1 VGAAPTGDVVV
12 VMVELIRLRLPER
25 LAHVER
31 VLSIGVVLGLYIVD
45 LVPESGGVEVEG
57 GAVGSADVEGDVLG
71 AKDLVHGCLRGGHE
85 LGGEPELAVGA
96 EHREG
101 GDVAVAVRP
110 SRGRGGGAAWSRW
123 RRGLVAVAVAAWTGR
138 GGSTARGGAAA
149 ARPGAGERGTS
160 VGGMRQVRERRLER
174 ERVARVWDL
183 HLGFQE

>member
-1 VGAAPTGDVVV
+1 LVV

-31 VLSIGVVLGLYIVD
+31 VLSIRVVLGLYVVD

-96 EHREG
+96 EHRKG
-101 GDVAVAVRP
+101 DDVAVASWP
-110 SRGRGGGAAWSRW
+110 GRGRGGGVAWSRSRW
-123 RRGLVAVAVAAWTGR
+123 RRGPVVVVARLAVARWRR
-138 GGSTARGGAAA
+138 GLAL
-149 ARPGAGERGTS
+149 
-160 VGGMRQVRERRLER
+160 VRE
-174 ERVARVWDL
+174 ERVWA
-183 HLGFQE
+183 G